1 MSCLILSLSNV
12 LFGLPELFGTLQ
24 DHLIVLYSTQVKS
37 CQVACYLEITHPL
50 LGPHGKGFLFCHVV
64 PALPHR
70 QHVLTGRKCQ
80 LPQAI

>member
-1 MSCLILSLSNV
+1 MSCLILSLS
-12 LFGLPELFGTLQ
+12 ELFGILQ
-24 DHLIVLYSTQVKS
+24 DPLIVLDSTQVKS
-37 CQVACYLEITHPL
+37 CQVAWYLVITHPL

-64 PALPHR
+64 PALPHK